1 MKYFTLITLVL
12 SILCLIVNLLLVF
25 YNIANHI
32 PYWKNLLAAILM
44 LAIAYS
50 SYKMYKRQK

>member
-1 MKYFTLITLVL
+1 LVL
-12 SILCLIVNLLLVF
+12 SILCLIGNLLLVF